1 MHVLNVICFTPPY
14 IYCIFSNSSISLI
27 SFAIETQPLKKKKID
42 AISIANEIKEIEEL
56 EKMQYIYGGV
66 KQRTFKTCK
75 KGLEIIKY
83 LDWEFNGKFAKCISD
98 DDAIFQE
105 DEINLIF

>member
-1 MHVLNVICFTPPY
+1 
-14 IYCIFSNSSISLI
+14 
-27 SFAIETQPLKKKKID
+27 
-42 AISIANEIKEIEEL
+42 
-56 EKMQYIYGGV
+56 MQYIYGRV

-75 KGLEIIKY
+75 KGLEIINY